1 MARDCSTLIQTSHPC
16 CLQVRYSHV
25 INVSALEGKFHVG
38 KKSSAHPHTNMAKAA
53 LNMMTLTCAQDF
65 ISDHILV
72 NCVDTGWVTDMAP
85 LGVGAKAKTHRTHVV
100 RTRPQTALALCSS
113 NDCPPKKPKSSW

>member
-1 MARDCSTLIQTSHPC
+1 MGYL
-16 CLQVRYSHV
+16 
-25 INVSALEGKFHVG
+25 VG

-65 ISDHILV
+65 ISDYILV

-100 RTRPQTALALCSS
+100 STTTISQNHHFFCNRRSHAAS
-113 NDCPPKKPKSSW
+113 

>member
-1 MARDCSTLIQTSHPC
+1 MCVARDWTVQRSHSC
-16 CLQVRYSHV
+16 CPQVRYSHV

-85 LGVGAKAKTHRTHVV
+85 LGVGAKAKTHQTHVV
-100 RTRPQTALALCSS
+100 RTSQIHLPAPKRALS
-113 NDCPPKKPKSSW
+113 PVFI

>member
-1 MARDCSTLIQTSHPC
+1 MP
-16 CLQVRYSHV
+16 RYTHV

-53 LNMMTLTCAQDF
+53 LNMMTLTCAQEF
-65 ISDHILV
+65 IKDHILV

-85 LGVGAKAKTHRTHVV
+85 MGSGAKAKTHRTHVGPPLDEEDGAARV
-100 RTRPQTALALCSS
+100 LDPIFTHLSDGSTAHGVFYKDYKQS
-113 NDCPPKKPKSSW
+113 PW